1 MKRLLICL
9 TLFLFMIVIM
19 SSIVKSNNT
28 QNNKIVIVTPTPEPI
43 IEYISTPEPTKATE
57 NPIKEVV
64 MPKYDVPLSI
74 EIQEYTYERCKYDN
88 KKYELVL
95 KIMKGESNF
104 NQNNISYNKGSKTT
118 DYGLMQVNSSNR
130 QWMKRDLGI
139 ALEEIKTDVYKNIDC
154 GIYILDVGYNPNDIN
169 FTLMMYNMHPD
180 EAKSY
185 RRQGKVNPYVGYIL
199 NQKINILE

>member
-1 MKRLLICL
+1 MKKILICL
-9 TLFLFMIVIM
+9 TLFLLIIIM
-19 SSIVKSNNT
+19 VTSIVKSNNT
-28 QNNKIVIVTPTPEPI
+28 QNNKIVIVTLTPEPI
-43 IEYISTPEPTKATE
+43 IEYISTPEPTEK
-57 NPIKEVV
+57 PISI
-64 MPKYDVPLSI
+64 PKYDIPLSI
-74 EIQEYTYERCKYDN
+74 EIQEYIYKGCKYDN

-95 KIMKGESNF
+95 KIMKGESSFDQSNV
-104 NQNNISYNKGSKTT
+104 SYNKESKTT

-139 ALEEIKTDVYKNIDC
+139 TLEEIKTDIYKNIDC
-154 GIYILDVGYNPNDIN
+154 GIYILNVGYDSNDIN

-199 NQKINILE
+199 NQKINIIE